1 VPAEKIRDRVII
13 SGIVQGVGYR
23 FFTQKEAHQ
32 QGVMGWVR
40 NLPDG
45 RVEAVFEGFPEAVK
59 AMVQWCHQGPQNA
72 VVQQVVVEPEE
83 PEGIKGFEIL
93 R

>member
-13 SGIVQGVGYR
+13 SGIVQGVGYQ
-23 FFTQKEAHQ
+23 FFTQKEAYQ

-45 RVEAVFEGFPEAVK
+45 RVEAVFEGSPEAVK
-59 AMVQWCHQGPQNA
+59 AMVHWCHQGPQSA
-72 VVQQVVVEPEE
+72 VVQQVVVEHEE